1 MYNLEYCYIAI
12 ILIYIA
18 IERIVNKISSN
29 KLNKQI
35 KERNNI
41 IDGQNNEQI

>member
-18 IERIVNKISSN
+18 RERNVNKISSN
-29 KLNKQI
+29 KINKQI

-41 IDGQNNEQI
+41 IDGQNN